1 MLIALKP
8 FRLPY
13 MKQSNLYLNF
23 HVFDNK
29 YFEHH
34 PFFAGFRQIIM
45 KSLFVV
51 TVILISSSLLIGQEP
66 ADTVKY
72 WKVSGKTALNF
83 SQVSLTNWSEGGDGS
98 VSGAFL
104 FGITANRLKGPH
116 SWDNSFTFEYGMTK
130 NNSESLRKSVDQIYL
145 SSKYG
150 YEIGKPWYLSALF
163 DFKTQS
169 AKGFAYPNTD
179 NYISRFFAPAYMN
192 FALGFDY
199 KPNADFSLMLS
210 PVSTKFTFVLDDY
223 LASTGSFGVD
233 LGSQFRAEFGAYLK
247 MTYLKKSI
255 VKNVDFQT
263 RLDLFSNYLK
273 NPQNIDVNW
282 DVKFDMKI
290 NEWLSA
296 NLGTTL
302 KYDDDIKYKDG
313 DGLVHGARIQF
324 KQFLGVGLS
333 FKF

>member
-1 MLIALKP
+1 
-8 FRLPY
+8 
-13 MKQSNLYLNF
+13 MKQLTSQTNRYVLAYKHYGNASGSTCL
-23 HVFDNK
+23 HK
-29 YFEHH
+29 TSLKL
-34 PFFAGFRQIIM
+34 FFMFI
-45 KSLFVV
+45 LFF
-51 TVILISSSLLIGQEP
+51 TSSVLLMGQEP

-72 WKVSGKTALNF
+72 WKVSGKSALNF

-104 FGITANRLKGPH
+104 FGITANKLKGRH
-116 SWDNSFTFEYGMTK
+116 SWDNNFAFEYGMTK

-169 AKGFAYPNTD
+169 AKGFNYPNND
-179 NYISRFFAPAYMN
+179 IYISRFFAPAYMN
-192 FALGFDY
+192 FALGFDF

-210 PVSTKFTFVLDDY
+210 PLSTKFTFVLDDF
-223 LASTGSFGVD
+223 LSSTGSFGVD
-233 LGSQFRAEFGAYLK
+233 PGSQFRAELGAYLK
-247 MTYLKKSI
+247 MAYVKKSL

-273 NPQNIDVNW
+273 SPQNIDVNW

-313 DGLVHGARIQF
+313 TGAEHGARIQF
-324 KQFLGVGLS
+324 KQFLGVGL
-333 FKF
+333 FVKF

>member
-1 MLIALKP
+1 MKHQILLPDGHLFEYEHFKNPSVSICLVQISLKLFFMFAL
-8 FRLPY
+8 
-13 MKQSNLYLNF
+13 
-23 HVFDNK
+23 
-29 YFEHH
+29 
-34 PFFAGFRQIIM
+34 FFTSEI
-45 KSLFVV
+45 
-51 TVILISSSLLIGQEP
+51 SLLGQEP
-66 ADTVKY
+66 ADTARY
-72 WKVSGKTALNF
+72 WKVSGKTSLNF

-104 FGITANRLKGPH
+104 FGITANKLKGRH
-116 SWDNSFTFEYGMTK
+116 SWDNNFAFEYGMTK

-163 DFKTQS
+163 DFKSQS
-169 AKGFAYPNTD
+169 AKGFNYPNTD
-179 NYISRFFAPAYMN
+179 EYISRFFAPAYMN
-192 FALGFDY
+192 LAFGFDY
-199 KPNADFSLMLS
+199 KPNADFSLLLS
-210 PVSTKFTFVLDDY
+210 PVSTKFTFVLDDF
-223 LASTGSFGVD
+223 LASSGSFGVEP
-233 LGSQFRAEFGAYLK
+233 GNQFRAEFGAYLK
-247 MTYLKKSI
+247 MAYIKKSL

-302 KYDDDIKYKDG
+302 KYDDDIKYKDSE
-313 DGLVHGARIQF
+313 GLEHGARVQF

-333 FKF
+333 VKF

>member
-1 MLIALKP
+1 MKYLILRTAG
-8 FRLPY
+8 
-13 MKQSNLYLNF
+13 YL
-23 HVFDNK
+23 
-29 YFEHH
+29 FEYEHRENTSGSICLVQIS
-34 PFFAGFRQIIM
+34 PKLFFLVT
-45 KSLFVV
+45 LFF
-51 TVILISSSLLIGQEP
+51 TSVILLKGQEP

-72 WKVSGKTALNF
+72 WKVSGKTSLNF

-104 FGITANRLKGPH
+104 FGITANKLKGRH
-116 SWDNSFTFEYGMTK
+116 AWDNNFTFEYGMTK

-163 DFKTQS
+163 DFKSQS
-169 AKGFAYPNTD
+169 AKGFNYPNTD
-179 NYISRFFAPAYMN
+179 EYISRFFAPAYMN
-192 FALGFDY
+192 FALGFDF
-199 KPNADFSLMLS
+199 KPNADFSLLLS
-210 PVSTKFTFVLDDY
+210 PVSTKFTFVLDDF
-223 LASTGSFGVD
+223 LASTGAFGVEPGD
-233 LGSQFRAEFGAYLK
+233 QFRAEFGAYLK
-247 MTYLKKSI
+247 MAYIKKSL

-302 KYDDDIKYKDG
+302 KYDDDIKYKDSE
-313 DGLVHGARIQF
+313 GLEHGARVQF
-324 KQFLGVGLS
+324 KQFLGVGLTV
-333 FKF
+333 KF

>member
-1 MLIALKP
+1 
-8 FRLPY
+8 
-13 MKQSNLYLNF
+13 MKQLTLRKNGHVSEYELYLYSF
-23 HVFDNK
+23 VPTYLF
-29 YFEHH
+29 
-34 PFFAGFRQIIM
+34 PFFLKLFFM
-45 KSLFVV
+45 VSLFF
-51 TVILISSSLLIGQEP
+51 TSAFLLKGQEP
-66 ADTVKY
+66 NDTVKY
-72 WKVSGKTALNF
+72 WKVNGKAALNF

-104 FGITANRLKGPH
+104 FGITANRLKGKH
-116 SWDNSFTFEYGMTK
+116 SWDNNFAFEYGMTK

-169 AKGFAYPNTD
+169 AKGYSYPNTD

-192 FALGFDY
+192 FALGFDL

-223 LASTGSFGVD
+223 LASTGSFGVEP
-233 LGSQFRAEFGAYLK
+233 GNRFRAEFGAYMK
-247 MTYLKKSI
+247 MTYVKKAL

-273 NPQNIDVNW
+273 KPQNIDVNW
-282 DVKFDMKI
+282 DVKFDMKV

-313 DGLVHGARIQF
+313 NGLEHGARIQF

-333 FKF
+333 VKF

>member
-1 MLIALKP
+1 MLIAFKP
-8 FRLPY
+8 FKITD
-13 MKQSNLYLNF
+13 MKQTCNRNDVYL
-23 HVFDNK
+23 
-29 YFEHH
+29 FEKQRYEITFV
-34 PFFAGFRQIIM
+34 PFNFRQIFVKCLFLI
-45 KSLFVV
+45 SLFF
-51 TVILISSSLLIGQEP
+51 TSSLLLKGQEP

-72 WKVSGKTALNF
+72 WKVSGKSALNF

-98 VSGAFL
+98 VAGAFL
-104 FGITANRLKGPH
+104 FGITANKLKGRH
-116 SWDNSFTFEYGMTK
+116 SWDNNFAFEYGMTK
-130 NNSESLRKSVDQIYL
+130 NNSESLRKSVDQIYF

-150 YEIGKPWYLSALF
+150 YDIGKPWYLAALF

-169 AKGFAYPNTD
+169 AKGFNYPNTD

-210 PVSTKFTFVLDDY
+210 PASTKFTFVLDEF

-233 LGSQFRAEFGAYLK
+233 PGSKFRAELGAYLK
-247 MTYLKKSI
+247 MAYIKKSI
-255 VKNVDFQT
+255 VKNVDFET
-263 RLDLFSNYLK
+263 RVDLFSNYLK
-273 NPQNIDVNW
+273 KPQNIDVCW

-302 KYDDDIKYKDG
+302 KYDDDIKFKDNTNIE
-313 DGLVHGARIQF
+313 HGARVQF
-324 KQFLGVGLS
+324 KQFLGVGIS
-333 FKF
+333 VKF

>member
-1 MLIALKP
+1 M
-8 FRLPY
+8 
-13 MKQSNLYLNF
+13 
-23 HVFDNK
+23 
-29 YFEHH
+29 
-34 PFFAGFRQIIM
+34 
-45 KSLFVV
+45 
-51 TVILISSSLLIGQEP
+51 
-66 ADTVKY
+66 
-72 WKVSGKTALNF
+72 
-83 SQVSLTNWSEGGDGS
+83 
-98 VSGAFL
+98 SGAFL
-104 FGITANRLKGPH
+104 FGITANRLKGKH
-116 SWDNSFTFEYGMTK
+116 SWDNNFAFEYGMTK

-169 AKGFAYPNTD
+169 AKGYSYPNTD

-192 FALGFDY
+192 FALGFDL
-199 KPNADFSLMLS
+199 KPNADFSLMFS

-223 LASTGSFGVD
+223 LASTGSFGVEP
-233 LGSQFRAEFGAYLK
+233 GNRFRAEFGAYMK
-247 MTYLKKSI
+247 MTYVKKAL

-273 NPQNIDVNW
+273 KPQNIDVNW
-282 DVKFDMKI
+282 DVKFDMKV

-313 DGLVHGARIQF
+313 NGIEHGARIQF

-333 FKF
+333 VKF

>member
-1 MLIALKP
+1 
-8 FRLPY
+8 
-13 MKQSNLYLNF
+13 MKQSFLQRNAYVSYIK
-23 HVFDNK
+23 HYV
-29 YFEHH
+29 
-34 PFFAGFRQIIM
+34 
-45 KSLFVV
+45 SLFVSSALLKLSLKSFFALPF
-51 TVILISSSLLIGQEP
+51 LIISTHLLMGQEP
-66 ADTVKY
+66 ADTVQY
-72 WKVSGKTALNF
+72 WKVSGKSSLNF
-83 SQVSLTNWSEGGDGS
+83 SQVALSNWSEGGDGS
-98 VSGAFL
+98 VAGAFL

-116 SWDNSFTFEYGMTK
+116 SWDNSFAFEYGMTK
-130 NNSESLRKSVDQIYL
+130 NSGESLRKSVDQIYL

-150 YEIGKPWYLSALF
+150 YEIGKPWYLSTLF

-169 AKGFAYPNTD
+169 AKGYNYPNSF

-192 FALGFDY
+192 LALGFDL

-210 PVSTKFTFVLDDY
+210 PVSTKFTFVLDDS

-233 LGSQFRAEFGAYLK
+233 PGNRFRAEFGAYLK
-247 MTYLKKSI
+247 MTYVKKAL

-290 NEWLSA
+290 NEWLAA

-302 KYDDDIKYKDG
+302 KYDDDIKYKDSS
-313 DGLVHGARIQF
+313 GLTHGARLQL

-333 FKF
+333 VKF

>member
-1 MLIALKP
+1 MKHSFLKRNVYLSDIKHYVYHFASSAL
-8 FRLPY
+8 
-13 MKQSNLYLNF
+13 
-23 HVFDNK
+23 
-29 YFEHH
+29 
-34 PFFAGFRQIIM
+34 RQFSF
-45 KSLFVV
+45 KS
-51 TVILISSSLLIGQEP
+51 VIVLTFLVISTHLLMGQEP

-72 WKVSGKTALNF
+72 WKVSGKSSLNF
-83 SQVSLTNWSEGGDGS
+83 SQVALSNWSEGGEGS
-98 VSGAFL
+98 VAGAFL

-116 SWDNSFTFEYGMTK
+116 SWDNGFAFEYGMTK
-130 NNSESLRKSVDQIYL
+130 NNGESLRKSVDQIYL

-150 YEIGKPWYLSALF
+150 YEIAKPWYLSTLF

-169 AKGFAYPNTD
+169 AKGYNYPNSI

-192 FALGFDY
+192 LALGFDL

-210 PVSTKFTFVLDDY
+210 PVSTKFTFVLDDS

-233 LGSQFRAEFGAYLK
+233 PGNRFRAEFGAYLK
-247 MTYLKKSI
+247 MTYVKKAL

-263 RLDLFSNYLK
+263 RFDLFSNYLK

-290 NEWLSA
+290 NDWLSA

-302 KYDDDIKYKDG
+302 KYDDDIKYKDSNG
-313 DGLVHGARIQF
+313 GVHGARLQL

-333 FKF
+333 VKF

>member
-1 MLIALKP
+1 MRQSCLQKKIYLFENKP
-8 FRLPY
+8 YRNC
-13 MKQSNLYLNF
+13 S
-23 HVFDNK
+23 
-29 YFEHH
+29 
-34 PFFAGFRQIIM
+34 
-45 KSLFVV
+45 
-51 TVILISSSLLIGQEP
+51 ISSGFFRISIKLLLLFTVFLTSAFLLMGQEQ
-66 ADTVKY
+66 ADTVRY
-72 WKVSGKTALNF
+72 WKVNGKSSLNF

-104 FGITANRLKGPH
+104 FGITANRLKGKH
-116 SWDNSFTFEYGMTK
+116 SWDNNFAFEYGMTK

-169 AKGFAYPNTD
+169 AKGYSYPNTD

-192 FALGFDY
+192 FALGFDL

-223 LASTGSFGVD
+223 LASTGSFGVEP
-233 LGSQFRAEFGAYLK
+233 GNRFRAEFGAYMK
-247 MTYLKKSI
+247 MTYVKKAL

-273 NPQNIDVNW
+273 KPQNIDVNW
-282 DVKFDMKI
+282 DVKFDMKV

-313 DGLVHGARIQF
+313 NGIEHGARIQF

-333 FKF
+333 VKF

>member
-1 MLIALKP
+1 
-8 FRLPY
+8 
-13 MKQSNLYLNF
+13 MKQLTLRKNGHVSEYELYLYSF
-23 HVFDNK
+23 VPTYLF
-29 YFEHH
+29 
-34 PFFAGFRQIIM
+34 PFFLKLFFM
-45 KSLFVV
+45 VSLFF
-51 TVILISSSLLIGQEP
+51 TSAFLLKGQEP
-66 ADTVKY
+66 NDTVKY
-72 WKVSGKTALNF
+72 WKVNGKAALNF

-98 VSGAFL
+98 VSCAFL
-104 FGITANRLKGPH
+104 FGITANRLKGKH
-116 SWDNSFTFEYGMTK
+116 SWDNNFAFEYGMTK

-169 AKGFAYPNTD
+169 AKGYSYPNTD

-192 FALGFDY
+192 FALGFDL

-223 LASTGSFGVD
+223 LASTGSFGVEP
-233 LGSQFRAEFGAYLK
+233 GNRFRAEFGAYMK
-247 MTYLKKSI
+247 MTYVKKAL

-273 NPQNIDVNW
+273 KPQNIDVNW
-282 DVKFDMKI
+282 DVKFDMKV

-313 DGLVHGARIQF
+313 NGLEHGARIQF

-333 FKF
+333 VKF

>member
-1 MLIALKP
+1 MKHLKLQTNDYL
-8 FRLPY
+8 FEYKHCENTSGSICLVQISL
-13 MKQSNLYLNF
+13 KLFLLVNL
-23 HVFDNK
+23 
-29 YFEHH
+29 
-34 PFFAGFRQIIM
+34 FFT
-45 KSLFVV
+45 S
-51 TVILISSSLLIGQEP
+51 VILLKGQEP
-66 ADTVKY
+66 ADTAKY
-72 WKVSGKTALNF
+72 WKVSGKTSLNF

-104 FGITANRLKGPH
+104 FGITANKLKGRH
-116 SWDNSFTFEYGMTK
+116 SWDNNFTFEYGMTK

-163 DFKTQS
+163 DFKSQS
-169 AKGFAYPNTD
+169 AKGFNYPNSD
-179 NYISRFFAPAYMN
+179 EYISRFFAPAYMN
-192 FALGFDY
+192 LALGFDF

-210 PVSTKFTFVLDDY
+210 PVSTKFTFVLDDF
-223 LASTGSFGVD
+223 LASTGSFGVEPGD
-233 LGSQFRAEFGAYLK
+233 QFRAEFGAYLK
-247 MTYLKKSI
+247 IAYIKKSL

-302 KYDDDIKYKDG
+302 KYDDDIKYKDSE
-313 DGLVHGARIQF
+313 GLEHGARIQF

-333 FKF
+333 VKF

>member
-1 MLIALKP
+1 
-8 FRLPY
+8 
-13 MKQSNLYLNF
+13 MKQVWAQNKIRYDIMNSIYSSVFFLLGQIRMKLFFMVTLLY
-23 HVFDNK
+23 
-29 YFEHH
+29 
-34 PFFAGFRQIIM
+34 A
-45 KSLFVV
+45 
-51 TVILISSSLLIGQEP
+51 SSFLLMGQAP

-72 WKVSGKTALNF
+72 WKVSGKSSLNF

-98 VSGAFL
+98 VAGAFL
-104 FGITANRLKGPH
+104 FGITANKLKGRN
-116 SWDNSFTFEYGMTK
+116 SWDNNFAFEYGMTK

-169 AKGFAYPNTD
+169 GKGFNYPNTD
-179 NYISRFFAPAYMN
+179 IYISRFFAPAYMN
-192 FALGFDY
+192 FALGFDF
-199 KPNADFSLMLS
+199 KPNADFSLMVS
-210 PVSTKFTFVLDDY
+210 PVSTKFTFVLDDF

-233 LGSQFRAEFGAYLK
+233 PGNRFRAELGAYLK
-247 MTYLKKSI
+247 MTYIKKTL

-273 NPQNIDVNW
+273 SPQNIDVNW

-302 KYDDDIKYKDG
+302 KYDDDVKFKDSA
-313 DGLVHGARIQF
+313 GLEHGARIQF

-333 FKF
+333 VQF